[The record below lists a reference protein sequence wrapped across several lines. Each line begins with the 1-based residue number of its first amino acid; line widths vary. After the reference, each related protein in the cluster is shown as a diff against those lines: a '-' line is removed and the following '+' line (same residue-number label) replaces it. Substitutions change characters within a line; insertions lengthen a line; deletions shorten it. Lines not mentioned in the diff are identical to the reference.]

1 MLRIISGLLVLFGII
16 AGTLF
21 DSVRNPPRNE
31 RAGYQ
36 IIEADL
42 HMHSHFGDGM
52 LSPYSLVLQARRRGL
67 HAIAITDHNQIFGA
81 RSARW
86 FSRHIEGPTVLV
98 GEEITAPAFH
108 LIAVGLNERVT
119 WRKSPSEAI
128 QEIHRQGGVA
138 IAGHPRRKYWA
149 AFDDVIR
156 ELDGAE
162 VMHPMAYASGE
173 RGKELRDF
181 YRRAEASGHNLTAVG
196 SSDYHW
202 FNSLGLCRTYVFVR
216 NNDEREILDALR
228 AGRTVVYDTEGTAY
242 GRPELVRL
250 LQEQPIKRD
259 VADYDYAGSGVID
272 RVARTCGWL
281 GLIGLVL
288 CCRRESFL
296 NNAKAGF
303 LSRANEPN

>member
-1 MLRIISGLLVLFGII
+1 MLRIISGLLVLLGII

-21 DSVRNPPRNE
+21 DSVRNPSRNE
-31 RAGYQ
+31 RGEYQ

-42 HMHSHFGDGM
+42 HMHSHLGDGM
-52 LSPYSLVLQARRRGL
+52 LSPFSLVLRARRQGL
-67 HAIAITDHNQIFGA
+67 HAIAITDHNQISA
-81 RSARW
+81 AKLARW
-86 FSRHIEGPTVLV
+86 FSTLIGGPTVLV
-98 GEEITAPAFH
+98 GEEITAPTFH
-108 LIAVGLNERVT
+108 LMAVGLNERVT
-119 WRKSPSEAI
+119 WRQSASEAI

-138 IAGHPRRKYWA
+138 IAGHPRRKYWVA
-149 AFDDVIR
+149 YDDVIR

-173 RGKELRDF
+173 KGKELRDF

-202 FNSLGLCRTYVFVR
+202 FNSLGMCRTYVFVR

-228 AGRTVVYDTEGTAY
+228 EGRTVVYDTEGTAY
-242 GRPELVRL
+242 GRPDLVRL

-259 VADYDYAGSGVID
+259 VVDYDYGGSGVID
-272 RVARTCGWL
+272 RVARACGWL

-288 CCRRESFL
+288 CGRRESCR
-296 NNAKAGF
+296 NNAVEGH
-303 LSRANEPN
+303 LSRVDEAN

>member
-1 MLRIISGLLVLFGII
+1 MLRIISGMLVLLGTI
-16 AGTLF
+16 AGTLIE
-21 DSVRNPPRNE
+21 STRNPSSNE
-31 RAGYQ
+31 RGGYEV
-36 IIEADL
+36 IEADF
-42 HMHSHFGDGM
+42 HMHSHVGDGM
-52 LSPYSLVLQARRRGL
+52 LSPFSLVLQARREGL
-67 HAIAITDHNQIFGA
+67 HAIAITDHNQILGA

-86 FSRHIEGPTVLV
+86 FSRLIGGPTVLI

-119 WRKSPSEAI
+119 WRQSASEAI

-149 AFDDVIR
+149 AYDDLIR

-162 VMHPMAYASGE
+162 VMHPVTYASGE

-181 YRRAEASGHNLTAVG
+181 YRRAEANGRSLTAIG

-202 FNSLGLCRTYVFVR
+202 FNSLGLCRTYVFVH
-216 NNDEREILDALR
+216 NNNEREILDALR
-228 AGRTVVYDTEGTAY
+228 AGRTVVYDAEGTEY

-250 LQEQPIKRD
+250 LREQPIKRD

-272 RVARTCGWL
+272 RVARTCGWF
-281 GLIGLVL
+281 GLLGLVL
-288 CCRRESFL
+288 FGRQKRTISQ
-296 NNAKAGF
+296 
-303 LSRANEPN
+303 